1 MEIGIKSCGDCSKV
15 GVREVFEVLYS
26 PVNAFRKIIEKP
38 DFKGV
43 LLVLVLVISSMV
55 VSQYVLASKLFLEN
69 RAPENDDWT
78 ESLTNQ
84 HNWLSN
90 GSPSLDA
97 TDYKMGNTDGNHS
110 IISSIPNEASI
121 WMKLTDIGPLNSSE
135 ETGYTELFF
144 WIKWTHEEGSSPN
157 SGTLKLFSGSEDSY
171 FETDITSFLALN
183 GEWGNA
189 TFNIGPDQDR
199 WTSNNSPDW
208 QSITGLEF
216 SMDWSTSANLTLKID
231 SLFFR
236 NFSSPIITGEFSA
249 LLLPVIIQAAI
260 TFAINWI
267 LWSGILIIVGKLFQE
282 DLGRWNVFFVI
293 IGYAFIATFV
303 YTLAGAV
310 PLSTL
315 TSLNVPL
322 EADAFNALLN
332 EVWSPLPAY
341 QAWLYL
347 PLIGE
352 IWIAALGAVVVRLRR
367 ETTWGRAATIAVVAF
382 GIRFLLRLF
391 LGF

>member
-1 MEIGIKSCGDCSKV
+1 METALTLV
-15 GVREVFEVLYS
+15 VREVFEVLYS
-26 PVNAFRKIIEKP
+26 PVKVFRKIIEKP

-55 VSQYVLASKLFLEN
+55 VAQYVAYSKLFFEN

-90 GSPSLDA
+90 GSLSIDG
-97 TDYKMGNTDGNHS
+97 TDYKMGNSDGNHS
-110 IISSIPNEASI
+110 IASSIPSEASI
-121 WMKLTDIGPLNSSE
+121 WMKLTDIDPINSSE

-144 WIKWTHEEGSSPN
+144 WIKWSHEDGSSPN

-171 FETDITSFLALN
+171 FEKDITSFLASN
-183 GEWGNA
+183 GEWANA
-189 TFNIGPDQDR
+189 TLNIGPDQS

-208 QSITGLEF
+208 QSITALEF
-216 SMDWSTSANLTLKID
+216 SLDWSASANLTMKID
-231 SLFFR
+231 GLFFR
-236 NFSSPIITGEFSA
+236 KFSSPVYAGEFSA
-249 LLLPVIIQAAI
+249 VILSVIIDVAI

-267 LWSGILIIVGKLFQE
+267 LWSGIFMIVGKLFQE

-293 IGYAFIATFV
+293 MGYAFIATFV
-303 YTLAGAV
+303 CTLVSAV

-315 TSLNVPL
+315 PPLDVPL
-322 EADAFNALLN
+322 EAEAANALLT
-332 EVWSPLPAY
+332 EAWVPLPAY
-341 QAWLYL
+341 QLWVYL
-347 PLIGE
+347 TAIPLIRWV
-352 IWIAALGAVVVRLRR
+352 WIAALGAVVVRLMR
-367 ETTWGRAATIAVVAF
+367 ETTWGKAATIASVAF

-391 LGF
+391 LGV